1 MKTIDIRLIENLEVD
16 GVDTRDYPDFCDA
29 YLASATWIDSGE
41 ELTEDELI
49 ELGDTHPELLNE
61 MAYESLI

>member
-1 MKTIDIRLIENLEVD
+1 MEINIDLVEDLEVD
-16 GVDTRDYPDFCDA
+16 GVIIWDYPDFCDA
-29 YLASATWIDSGE
+29 YFCRAIWTETGL

-49 ELGDTHPELLNE
+49 QLGNDYPELLNT

>member
-1 MKTIDIRLIENLEVD
+1 MIDIRQIENLEVD

-29 YLASATWIDSGE
+29 FFAHGIWIKTGK

-49 ELGDTHPELLNE
+49 ELSETHPGLLNE